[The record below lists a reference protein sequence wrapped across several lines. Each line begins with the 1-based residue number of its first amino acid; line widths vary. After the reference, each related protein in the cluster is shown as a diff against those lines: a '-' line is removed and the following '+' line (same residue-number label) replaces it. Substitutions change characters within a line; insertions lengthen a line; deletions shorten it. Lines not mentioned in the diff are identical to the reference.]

1 MSAAPYDVEYRD
13 DQALLRAFEPT
24 PDEVCAVAAQFSN
37 YYNDEHNRAMLTHE
51 DEMSAEEVV
60 AHYAESRAAGDRL
73 FLLELDGALVG
84 DADFRH
90 FDAESAEYAIM
101 IGARNLQG
109 RGLGRKFTTMLHAW
123 AFRGLGLAR
132 VYVTILPANRASV
145 RLFERLGYGPDQS
158 PRARSLI
165 DEESDVT
172 LSVERATFEKQ
183 HAAMMDGVRFAP
195 RKGMGA
201 AGG

>member
-1 MSAAPYDVEYRD
+1 MRSMPDALFEVDYRD
-13 DQALLRAFEPT
+13 AQNLLRAFEPT
-24 PDEVCAVAAQFSN
+24 VDEVRTAAAQLSS

-51 DEMSAEEVV
+51 NDMSV
-60 AHYAESRAAGDRL
+60 ADVIAYYTESRERGDRL
-73 FLLELDGALVG
+73 FLLEQDGVLVG
-84 DADFRH
+84 DADFRK

-109 RGLGRKFTTMLHAW
+109 RGLGRKFTTMLHSW
-123 AFRGLGLAR
+123 AFRRLGLDR

-145 RLFERLGYGPDQS
+145 RLFEQLGYAPDNS

-172 LSVERATFEKQ
+172 LSVQRSRFELQ
-183 HAAMMDGVRFAP
+183 HGAMMDGVQR
-195 RKGMGA
+195 RTR
-201 AGG
+201 